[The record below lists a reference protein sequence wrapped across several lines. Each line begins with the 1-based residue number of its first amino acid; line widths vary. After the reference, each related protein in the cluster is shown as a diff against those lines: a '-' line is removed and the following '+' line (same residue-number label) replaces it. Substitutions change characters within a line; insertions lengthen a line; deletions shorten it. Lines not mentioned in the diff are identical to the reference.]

1 MASTAGDSRREGART
16 KVCRYSA
23 GKMVVGGS
31 RGFWAAVLAVA
42 QRLRGLVRRQFLT
55 RNRRLAFVLAVTVA
69 VIGAA
74 AVRVSVSWF
83 SPGVMILPLLAG
95 GLLLW
100 PRALRV
106 LFVLIAGALAYDAV
120 EGKAGPGIIAT
131 IAVTA
136 VVGRALAPARAEP
149 GVQGLRG

>member
-1 MASTAGDSRREGART
+1 
-16 KVCRYSA
+16 
-23 GKMVVGGS
+23 MVVLGP
-31 RGFWAAVLAVA
+31 RGFAAAVLGVA
-42 QRLRGLVRRQFLT
+42 QRARGLVRRQFLT
-55 RNRRLAFVLAVTVA
+55 RNRRLAFVLAVVVA

-136 VVGRALAPARAEP
+136 VFAESAAPGRATLGGQR
-149 GVQGLRG
+149 GLRGLILIDLPAQLPALSRHP

>member
-16 KVCRYSA
+16 QVCRYSA

-83 SPGVMILPLLAG
+83 SPGVMILPFLAG
-95 GLLLW
+95 GRFL
-100 PRALRV
+100 
-106 LFVLIAGALAYDAV
+106 
-120 EGKAGPGIIAT
+120 GPG
-131 IAVTA
+131 
-136 VVGRALAPARAEP
+136 ARRGGLRP
-149 GVQGLRG
+149 GVGAPPTGAAREHAGTGSCGCRARSGGCGAG

>member
-1 MASTAGDSRREGART
+1 MASTAGDSRREGAGT
-16 KVCRYSA
+16 EVCRYSA

-95 GLLLW
+95 GRLLW
-100 PRALRV
+100 PRALRGPFRLV
-106 LFVLIAGALAYDAV
+106 GAAPAYDAGV
-120 EGKAGPGIIAT
+120 GAAG
-131 IAVTA
+131 
-136 VVGRALAPARAEP
+136 
-149 GVQGLRG
+149 